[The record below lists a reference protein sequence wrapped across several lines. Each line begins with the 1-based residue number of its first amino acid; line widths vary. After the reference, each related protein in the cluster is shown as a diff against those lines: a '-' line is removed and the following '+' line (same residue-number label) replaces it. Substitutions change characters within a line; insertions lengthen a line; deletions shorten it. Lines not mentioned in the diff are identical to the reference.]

1 MERTLLGRLGALSAR
16 FSWIVIGV
24 WLAAVVVLG
33 AFAGGLPGRLVSGG
47 FEVPGSQSLE
57 VQHTLRDRFS
67 EIAGVATALVV
78 VHHPRLTVDDPAFR
92 TGVDILTQRVRAV
105 EGVGEVTSF
114 ATSGNPSLVSP
125 DRHTTYLVAGLQGE
139 QSAQITTAGR
149 IEHAALETAASLT
162 GFEVTTGGLAAFFHQ
177 FNEVAQED
185 LESAELVSFPITL
198 VVLVVAFGS
207 LVAAGLPLMLAA
219 VSLVVTLGALSFLAR
234 VVEMSIYVTNT
245 ASVIGIG
252 VGIDYALFIVTR
264 FRDELRHG
272 YGVDRAVARAVATAG
287 QAVVLSG
294 ITVIVALA
302 GMFLV
307 EVQAFSSMAIGSMAV
322 VAVAVLAAVTLL
334 PAVLRLVGT
343 RIDRLRIPFLGG
355 RATVLAGAHRDT
367 AVTPDMPTAPD
378 TQSAELAT
386 GFWHRWAMAV
396 MRRPWVSLIGSLTIL
411 MALAAPFAVIRLGQ
425 PSPAMLPADAS
436 PRRATER
443 LAEAFGAGVTGPVE
457 ILLETPG
464 GAGSAANLERINR
477 LTRALQADPDVATVI
492 GLTSIIPGADVAT
505 YAGMYARGIGGLPPA
520 AASLTPI
527 VAGLANWDRG
537 ADLARITV
545 IGKHAPDSAAAEQLV
560 QRIRVTILSETGLAD
575 AAVAGGATAANLDLS
590 VRLTERL
597 PLVVG
602 SVLALSFGLL
612 VLAFRS
618 LLLPLKAVLM
628 NLLSVGAS
636 YGLVVGVFQLG
647 WGERALG
654 FTSPGNIASFVPL
667 FLFSILFG
675 LSMDYEVFLMSRMKE
690 EFERTG
696 SNEVAVARGLEATA
710 RTITSAAL
718 IMVTVFAAFAAGRLV
733 PFKEMGVGLA
743 AAVFLDASLVRIV
756 LVPAAMRLMGNWNWW
771 MPRALD
777 RWLPRIA
784 LERTEQERTTIA
796 A

>member
-16 FSWIVIGV
+16 FSWIVIGA
-24 WLAAVVVLG
+24 WLVAVVVLG

-67 EIAGVATALVV
+67 ETAGVATALVV
-78 VHHPRLTVDDPAFR
+78 VHHSRLTVDDSVFR
-92 TGVDILTQRVRAV
+92 SGVETLTQRVRAV
-105 EGVGEVTSF
+105 EGVSEVTSIT
-114 ATSGNPSLVSP
+114 TSGNPSLVSP
-125 DRHTTYLVAGLQGE
+125 DRHTTYLVAGLKGE

-149 IEHAALETAASLT
+149 IEHAAGEAAASLT

-185 LESAELVSFPITL
+185 LESAELISFPITL
-198 VVLVVAFGS
+198 LVLVVAFGS

-234 VVEMSIYVTNT
+234 AVEMSIYVTNT

-355 RATVLAGAHRDT
+355 RTNVPTHATST
-367 AVTPDMPTAPD
+367 AFSAPD
-378 TQSAELAT
+378 TVDVELAT
-386 GFWHRWAMAV
+386 GFWHAWAMAV
-396 MRRPWVSLIGSLTIL
+396 MRRPWLSLIGSLAIL
-411 MALAAPFAVIRLGQ
+411 LALAAPFAVIRLGQ
-425 PSPAMLPADAS
+425 PSPSMLPADAG

-464 GAGSAANLERINR
+464 GAGSPANLAKIDR

-505 YAGMYARGIGGLPPA
+505 YAGVYARGLGGLPPA
-520 AASLTPI
+520 AAPLTPI
-527 VAGLANWDRG
+527 LAGLANWDRG

-560 QRIRVTILSETGLAD
+560 HRIRVTTLSETGLAD
-575 AAVAGGATAANLDLS
+575 VAIAGGATAANLDLS

-784 LERTEQERTTIA
+784 LERAEQERTTMA